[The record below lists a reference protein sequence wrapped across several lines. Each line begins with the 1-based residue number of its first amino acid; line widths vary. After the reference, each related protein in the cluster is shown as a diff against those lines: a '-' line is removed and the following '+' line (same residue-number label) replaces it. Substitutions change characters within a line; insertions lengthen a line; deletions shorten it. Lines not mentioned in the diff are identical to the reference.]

1 MSAAPSDTA
10 PLAAGETGPTA
21 PGEGAPKQ
29 VLSLYDC
36 VAIIVG
42 LVIGVGIFR
51 LPSIVA
57 GIAGDEVLILSIW
70 LLGGVIS
77 FIGALCYAEL
87 STAYPSTGGE
97 YHFLTRAY
105 GGSVGFMFA
114 WARMTVVQT
123 GSMALLAY
131 VFGDYASQV
140 APLGEHGTTIYAVLA
155 VVILT
160 GLNIAGIHLTRNVQK
175 FLASVA
181 VLGLLSVVAAGFLFS
196 GEPVAAAPTIT
207 ETSFIS
213 GLSSAVLGSSLIFV
227 LLTYGGWNEAAY
239 VSAEVRDGRRNIVR
253 ALLLSIGII
262 TAIYVAVNYVYIKVL
277 GVEGVAKS
285 TAVAAEVM
293 GVVFGSTGAIFI
305 TLLILVKALASINVT
320 IFTGARTNYALGRD
334 FPLFSF
340 LHHWSARGAPAR
352 ALLFQGAI
360 ALGLIIFGSQKGVQ
374 TAVDYLSPVFWMF
387 FLLTGVALF
396 VLRRRGGGAPGA
408 FRTPLYPIVPALFC
422 LTCAYMLYS
431 SVSYAGTGALVGL
444 GVVALGLPFLLLAR
458 RSFKSNA

>member
-1 MSAAPSDTA
+1 MSATPSDNA
-10 PLAAGETGPTA
+10 PLAAGETTPAA

-70 LLGGVIS
+70 FLGGLIS
-77 FIGALCYAEL
+77 FVGALCYAEL

-131 VFGDYASQV
+131 VFGDYAAQV
-140 APLGEHGTTIYAVLA
+140 APLGEHGTTIYAVLS

-160 GLNIAGIHLTRNVQK
+160 GLNVLGIHQTRNVQK
-175 FLASVA
+175 LLASVA
-181 VLGLLSVVAAGFLFS
+181 VLGLLCVVIAGVIFS
-196 GEPVAAAPTIT
+196 GEPATAAPVAS
-207 ETSFIS
+207 EGSFIS
-213 GLSSAVLGSSLIFV
+213 SLSSAVLGSSLIFV

-253 ALLLSIGII
+253 ALLVSIGII

-277 GVEGVAKS
+277 GVEGVGKS

-334 FPLFSF
+334 FPMFGF
-340 LHHWSARGAPAR
+340 LHHWSARGAPTR
-352 ALLFQGAI
+352 ALLFQAAI

-396 VLRRRGGGAPGA
+396 VLRKRGGGAPEA
-408 FRTPLYPIVPALFC
+408 FRTPLYPFVPALFC

-431 SVSYAGTGALVGL
+431 SVTYAGTGALVGL
-444 GVVALGLPFLLLAR
+444 AVVALGLPFLLLAR
-458 RSFKSNA
+458 RGFKPNA